1 MKCSIMLHFIW
12 VFTVS
17 KITHLWRIP
26 NTKRVNMF
34 LNNQII
40 LQSFSCMKTMN
51 HDNMIVCFTQD
62 FKRPLWFKW
71 KTGSSSLFTET

>member
-1 MKCSIMLHFIW
+1 
-12 VFTVS
+12 
-17 KITHLWRIP
+17 
-26 NTKRVNMF
+26 MF

-51 HDNMIVCFTQD
+51 RDYMIVCFTQD
-62 FKRPLWFKW
+62 FKRLLWFKW